1 MKLSVR
7 IKYGLLLLT
16 ILFIGGVEFGL
27 FCYMLY
33 KLQRST
39 LLIIAVSVVAL
50 FALAGWISKHRKGKV
65 MVVLNKI
72 IIAPIVVIYVAVD
85 LIKPFITII
94 GTYIFVAAFGFGIPV
109 FLLLGLYAVFNL
121 DLSPET
127 IGFIAIAVGSILCSN
142 SYSITRGIIR
152 LSPLRNWEE
161 HKYER
166 YREKLSYYLIQPC
179 NVEFFLYLV
188 YFVLLAI
195 SGFMQIQYGKSLISE
210 GYDAAILKAFLV
222 FIAFT
227 NMRAKAQSSDLDSHK
242 ILKLTMGL
250 FVHDDGDWLKQ
261 RFKNK
266 KDSCGDDAE

>member
-16 ILFIGGVEFGL
+16 ILFIGGLEFGL
-27 FCYMLY
+27 FCYMIY

-39 LLIIAVSVVAL
+39 LLIIAVSVVVWL
-50 FALAGWISKHRKGKV
+50 ALAWWLSKHRKGKV
-65 MVVLNKI
+65 MAVLNNI
-72 IIAPIVVIYVAVD
+72 ISVPLVVIYVAGD

-94 GTYIFVAAFGFGIPV
+94 GTYFFVATFGFGIPV
-109 FLLLGLYAVFNL
+109 FLLMGLDAVFNL
-121 DLSPET
+121 DLLPET
-127 IGFIAIAVGSILCSN
+127 FGFIAIAVGSILCSN
-142 SYSITRGIIR
+142 SYRMTRMIIR
-152 LSPLRNWEE
+152 WSPLRNWEE
-161 HKYER
+161 HKYEG

-222 FIAFT
+222 YIAFT
-227 NMRAKAQSSDLDSHK
+227 NMKAKAQSSDLDSHK

-250 FVHDDGDWLKQ
+250 FVHDDEDWLKQ